1 MIYKHINENQYYILI
16 EDYGDRIKAINLF
29 KSRDRWWA
37 VPINTPKENLIEN
50 PKIPKDLQ
58 PLIDIILGMRGKDPE
73 TIMKRINTP
82 QSLHSGFQT
91 QKIF

>member
-1 MIYKHINENQYYILI
+1 MIYKHRDRNQFYIQI
-16 EDYGDRIKAINLF
+16 EDHGDRIQAINLY
-29 KSRDRWWA
+29 KSGDTWRA
-37 VPINTPKENLIEN
+37 VPINTPKHLLIEN